1 MPNHNLLRRSK
12 IVLGLW
18 PLSGDFGPVKLSD
31 YEQVIK
37 FALDNDIRT
46 FDTAPN
52 YGNGYSE
59 SALGVILQGE
69 KNININTKFGSHPFG
84 GKNFS
89 IDSLKK
95 SLEESLI
102 RLKSSKLNTVF
113 LHNPRTEIS
122 DYNKVSDFMNKLKT
136 NNIINNSGISLA
148 KDYEYKQINKFDSV
162 QLDANILFLKDLEK
176 YINKKNEIFGR
187 SPLASGMLS
196 GRLSHDTKFHPT
208 DYRASWLKGQR
219 LESVLKIISVLENK
233 FPDFELKSLSRRF
246 LFDNFKINK
255 IIFGVKNK
263 NQLEDILID
272 ADSTE
277 LKVEILEKLNKLKN
291 NNFNLSK
298 DFKGF

>member
-1 MPNHNLLRRSK
+1 MSNYKLLRRSK

-31 YEQVIK
+31 YEDVIK

-69 KNININTKFGSHPFG
+69 KNININTKFGSLPFG
-84 GKNFS
+84 GKDFS

-95 SLEESLI
+95 SLDESLI

-136 NNIINNSGISLA
+136 NNIINNTGISLA
-148 KDYEYKQINKFDSV
+148 KDYEYKQINKFDCV
-162 QLDANILFLKDLEK
+162 QLDSNILFLKDLNR
-176 YINKKNEIFGR
+176 YSNNNIQFFGR
-187 SPLASGMLS
+187 SPLASGILS
-196 GRLSHDTKFHPT
+196 GRLSNNTIFHSS
-208 DYRASWLKGQR
+208 DYRSSWLKDER
-219 LESVLKIISVLENK
+219 LKSVLKILSVIKKK
-233 FPDFELKSLSRRF
+233 FPDYELKSLSRRF
-246 LFDNFKINK
+246 LFDNSKVNN

-263 NQLEDILID
+263 DQMKDILEDADKNQLKPEIIEELI
-272 ADSTE
+272 S
-277 LKVEILEKLNKLKN
+277 LEN
-291 NNFNLSK
+291 NNFNLTK
-298 DFKGF
+298 DIKGF

>member
-1 MPNHNLLRRSK
+1 MSNYKLLRRSK

-31 YEQVIK
+31 YEDVIK

-69 KNININTKFGSHPFG
+69 KNININTKFGSLPFG
-84 GKNFS
+84 GKDFS

-95 SLEESLI
+95 SVDESLI

-122 DYNKVSDFMNKLKT
+122 DYNKVLDFMNKLKT
-136 NNIINNSGISLA
+136 NNIINNTGISLA
-148 KDYEYKQINKFDSV
+148 KDYEYKQINKFDCV
-162 QLDANILFLKDLEK
+162 QLDTNILFLKDLNR
-176 YINKKNEIFGR
+176 YSNNNIQFFGR
-187 SPLASGMLS
+187 SPLASGILS
-196 GRLSHDTKFHPT
+196 GRLSNNTIFHSS
-208 DYRASWLKGQR
+208 DYRSSWLKDER
-219 LESVLKIISVLENK
+219 LKSVLKIISVIKKK
-233 FPDFELKSLSRRF
+233 FPDYELKSLSRRF
-246 LFDNFKINK
+246 LFDNSKVNN

-263 NQLEDILID
+263 DQMKDILEDADKNQLKPEIIEELI
-272 ADSTE
+272 S
-277 LKVEILEKLNKLKN
+277 LEN
-291 NNFNLSK
+291 NNFNLTK
-298 DFKGF
+298 DIKGF